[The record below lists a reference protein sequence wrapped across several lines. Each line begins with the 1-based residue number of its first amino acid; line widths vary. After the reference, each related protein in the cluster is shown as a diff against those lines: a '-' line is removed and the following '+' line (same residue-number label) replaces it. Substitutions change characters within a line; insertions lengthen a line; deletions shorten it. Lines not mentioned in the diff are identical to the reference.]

1 MKATNMTTVIQH
13 HYYSHNFLKTS
24 TITGLFP
31 CLLLPAHKH
40 KAINIESPLNIDN
53 PTEWVY
59 IYIYKS
65 KYIHR
70 SPGMK
75 TAWFSL
81 FPPAAGR
88 NNEPKTTGN
97 IGGASTEVSGRGRS
111 GASHNCCGSRS
122 NNDWFVVDLP
132 LWKIWKSNGM
142 IIPN

>member
-59 IYIYKS
+59 IYI
-65 KYIHR
+65 
-70 SPGMK
+70 SPNIFINHQG
-75 TAWFSL
+75 WRRHGFRFSL
-81 FPPAAGR
+81 PQLAATTSQRQRETLEAPAQRSQEEEDREPATIVVGQGQTMTGSWLTYPSEKYESQMGWLFPI
-88 NNEPKTTGN
+88 N
-97 IGGASTEVSGRGRS
+97 
-111 GASHNCCGSRS
+111 
-122 NNDWFVVDLP
+122 
-132 LWKIWKSNGM
+132 
-142 IIPN
+142 